1 MRPRS
6 YLWEIRGECII
17 FASLKYLVYPKIID
31 LMSFFSG
38 FSFRMVFSF
47 CLFLILPLTFQGQDT
62 TSVLFETHE
71 KRLMGKVAVASGLLF
86 TGAYLTDGPVR
97 DWVQSN
103 QGPTGDV
110 LTNAGN
116 RLGDKEVVLSM
127 NAALLG
133 TGYLID
139 DPGLKKTSWN
149 AVKSILS
156 TAVITETLKLG
167 LGRSRP
173 YTGAGPRQFNPLP
186 PNRHAFKSLP
196 SGHASVAFA
205 FFTPFAEKY
214 SRWIYLLPASTAIS
228 RVYKDKHWGSDVV
241 LGAAIGFF
249 TGYFFQHKDQSV
261 EVSLNKIVI
270 RF

>member
-1 MRPRS
+1 MT
-6 YLWEIRGECII
+6 
-17 FASLKYLVYPKIID
+17 
-31 LMSFFSG
+31 FFSG
-38 FSFRMVFSF
+38 FSFSMLSFF

-62 TSVLFETHE
+62 TKVLLDSHE
-71 KRLMGKVAVASGLLF
+71 KRLMGQAAVASGLVF
-86 TGAYLTDGPVR
+86 TGAFFADAPVR
-97 DWVQSN
+97 QWMQAHQGRTADMVMHASN
-103 QGPTGDV
+103 
-110 LTNAGN
+110 
-116 RLGDKEVVLSM
+116 RMGDKKVVLSM

-139 DPGLKKTSWN
+139 DPGLKRTSWN

-156 TAVITETLKLG
+156 TALITEGLKYG
-167 LGRSRP
+167 FGRSRP
-173 YTGAGPRQFNPLP
+173 YTGAGPRKFSPFP

-196 SGHASVAFA
+196 SGHTSVAFA
-205 FFTPFAEKY
+205 FFTPFAEQY
-214 SRWIYLLPASTAIS
+214 SRWIYLLPASTALS

-249 TGYFFQHKDQSV
+249 TGYFFQHKNESV

>member
-1 MRPRS
+1 
-6 YLWEIRGECII
+6 
-17 FASLKYLVYPKIID
+17 VYKKLICF
-31 LMSFFSG
+31 MGFFSG
-38 FSFRMVFSF
+38 FSFRVFSLF
-47 CLFLILPLTFQGQDT
+47 CLLLILPLTFQGQDT
-62 TSVLFETHE
+62 TNVLLEPHE
-71 KRLMGKVAVASGLLF
+71 KRLMGKAAVASGLVF
-86 TGAYLTDGPVR
+86 TGAFLADAPMR

-103 QGPTGDV
+103 QGPTADV
-110 LTNAGN
+110 FMNAGN

-127 NAALLG
+127 NAVLLG

-139 DPGLKKTSWN
+139 DMGLKTTSWN

-156 TAVITETLKLG
+156 TAVITEGLKYTF
-167 LGRSRP
+167 GRSRP
-173 YTGAGPRQFNPLP
+173 YTGAGPREFSPIP
-186 PNRHAFKSLP
+186 PNRHALKSLP